1 MSRLSSAE
9 ISTPTVPSPTVTGGD
24 QARARL
30 DALVTELGDDVQG
43 SEVVRNGDVI
53 VRVAASA
60 WRRAAEVCKA
70 QGYDYFCFLSG
81 IDWMPSTSPN
91 PRASVS
97 DELDTGDDEAPAER
111 GEAEEEAA
119 AVADNEDAVAEA
131 EPEVDA
137 GGLGYPT
144 GVAGGDT
151 RFQVF
156 ARLYSTTRHE
166 GVTLKADL
174 DPDAPSVETWS
185 GIYPGSDWN
194 ERETWEMYGFVFEG
208 HPNLIKLYLPGEF
221 EGFPLRKDFPLL
233 SREVKPWPGLVDVE
247 LMPEVPESE
256 AEPAPEAPAPEAPAP
271 EAPAPEAPAPE
282 AHAPEAHAPEVP
294 APEAHAPEA
303 HAPEPELAAEVPATE
318 AAPAEAAPAEAEPA
332 EAEPGSAAPA
342 PLSAAPE
349 PAAAAPEPA
358 AAAPEPAAPPPAEN
372 SVPETAEEAHATG
385 TESATT
391 GPAAEAV
398 AVEAAPPEAPG
409 PKATTEEDAG

>member
-9 ISTPTVPSPTVTGGD
+9 TTTPTVASPTVTGED

-30 DALVTELGDDVQG
+30 DSLVIELGDDVLG
-43 SEVVRNGDVI
+43 SEVVRNGDI
-53 VRVAASA
+53 LIRVSVSA
-60 WRRAAEVCKA
+60 WKRAAEVCKG

-81 IDWMPSTSPN
+81 LDWMPSTSPN

-97 DELDTGDDEAPAER
+97 DELDTGDDEAPEAR

-119 AVADNEDAVAEA
+119 AVADNEAAVAEA
-131 EPEVDA
+131 EAEADA
-137 GGLGYPT
+137 EPASGLGYPT
-144 GVAGGDT
+144 GVGGGDT

-174 DPDAPSVETWS
+174 DPDAPTAPTWCDV
-185 GIYPGSDWN
+185 YPGADWN

-256 AEPAPEAPAPEAPAP
+256 AE
-271 EAPAPEAPAPE
+271 
-282 AHAPEAHAPEVP
+282 
-294 APEAHAPEA
+294 
-303 HAPEPELAAEVPATE
+303 AA
-318 AAPAEAAPAEAEPA
+318 AEAEPA
-332 EAEPGSAAPA
+332 AESDAEPAPA
-342 PLSAAPE
+342 AEESPAAE
-349 PAAAAPEPA
+349 ATTETTATEAAAAAPPA
-358 AAAPEPAAPPPAEN
+358 DPAAPPP
-372 SVPETAEEAHATG
+372 SDDGVPETAEEAHATG

-391 GPAAEAV
+391 GAAAEA
-398 AVEAAPPEAPG
+398 ASADPDETAADETATTEAPA
-409 PKATTEEDAG
+409 PEATTEEDPG

>member
-1 MSRLSSAE
+1 MSRLSSADV
-9 ISTPTVPSPTVTGGD
+9 SSPTVPSPTVTGGD

-30 DALVTELGDDVQG
+30 DALVTELGDDVLG

-53 VRVAASA
+53 VRVAAAA
-60 WRRAAEVCKA
+60 WKRAAEVCKS

-97 DELDTGDDEAPAER
+97 DELDTGDDEVP
-111 GEAEEEAA
+111 EAA
-119 AVADNEDAVAEA
+119 AADEPVVEDVQA
-131 EPEVDA
+131 EPEVPE

-174 DPDAPSVETWS
+174 DPDAPRVDTWS
-185 GIYPGSDWN
+185 DVYPGADWN

-247 LMPEVPESE
+247 LMPEVPDSE
-256 AEPAPEAPAPEAPAP
+256 ATVDAAPAAEEATADAALIE
-271 EAPAPEAPAPE
+271 EATTEEATTEE
-282 AHAPEAHAPEVP
+282 ATA
-294 APEAHAPEA
+294 
-303 HAPEPELAAEVPATE
+303 
-318 AAPAEAAPAEAEPA
+318 AEAAPAAPPAEPV
-332 EAEPGSAAPA
+332 
-342 PLSAAPE
+342 
-349 PAAAAPEPA
+349 
-358 AAAPEPAAPPPAEN
+358 APPPAED

-385 TESATT
+385 TESATI
-391 GPAAEAV
+391 GAAAEA
-398 AVEAAPPEAPG
+398 ASAEPDAEAADTAEVAGDGAFPPDGEA
-409 PKATTEEDAG
+409 DA